1 MTRPLQITDEL
12 AQLRFYLR
20 TSADS
25 DGSALYRLFHQGLAD
40 HLRTDQDTLDNAGRV
55 LDGLLATVPVDDHG
69 RRWDLPDPLLGFRAG
84 EPDRERVH
92 AHHNQCS
99 VRVPVGAVPRQD
111 AAVRPAHQQRW
122 LVYATDRALSGDLAV
137 LIQGAVLCATYC
149 RRVIG
154 EYFPQASEKFDDSV
168 ELKSTVASK
177 WQELL
182 DSDFLD
188 TQVVIE
194 DHGVGSLVVSADWPD
209 GSREALT
216 EQFSEFVDGLWSCL
230 DSLVN
235 ESVSMFSVRQR
246 LRAPERPRFFP
257 MADSEDGLAALL
269 EESCLDGVLHAQYKV
284 IVDAQ
289 PFWGAHE
296 NPHIQN
302 VRTALAQLLDWRT
315 RLDEG
320 SQVGAWVTP
329 VEPTLQIAPPIEVQN
344 FDVCGPGELLD
355 RRDIVHFRLANYAPS
370 ASVQGQAGSYV
381 DLAFAD
387 GFEPTDA
394 EDTFQRRTKNVLD
407 AVLQLMAM
415 FTELVHQVPG
425 SRQLATSSQH
435 TTGWIDANASSWYW
449 SAEQLSG
456 LAASDFGVGVVVG
469 AEHTTLLVRTEQG
482 VFERSIPAVTPL
494 NRFAKRGIAAERAV
508 QDAAATWG
516 LPDFVMAPL
525 VERKGRGVREIS
537 DGLLVVGDRGLVVQV
552 KSRDGEPQSLQK
564 ETSWITKKIA
574 EAGRQVDGT
583 VRRLS
588 SKTTTM
594 VNGRGRNIDIT
605 GTDLAWTGVVIIDH
619 PAVPEDLPAPEMS
632 TRTPTVALVR
642 RDWEFLFH
650 QLRSTRA
657 VIDYLARVVSIEARL
672 GHEPERYYELA
683 AADTQ
688 VEPTTVDREIYP
700 RGTVVSLPC
709 YRQRRQAAMTS
720 RHTAWC
726 ASCVRTSPTPAS
738 ETPTKPAAWML
749 SRRSTNCRSRNALT
763 SVGCCWTDLSEHGR
777 SAKTTQPGNSGST
790 RQTDQSP
797 SSASA
802 SAPDSTT

>member
-1 MTRPLQITDEL
+1 
-12 AQLRFYLR
+12 
-20 TSADS
+20 
-25 DGSALYRLFHQGLAD
+25 
-40 HLRTDQDTLDNAGRV
+40 
-55 LDGLLATVPVDDHG
+55 
-69 RRWDLPDPLLGFRAG
+69 
-84 EPDRERVH
+84 
-92 AHHNQCS
+92 
-99 VRVPVGAVPRQD
+99 
-111 AAVRPAHQQRW
+111 
-122 LVYATDRALSGDLAV
+122 
-137 LIQGAVLCATYC
+137 
-149 RRVIG
+149 
-154 EYFPQASEKFDDSV
+154 
-168 ELKSTVASK
+168 
-177 WQELL
+177 
-182 DSDFLD
+182 
-188 TQVVIE
+188 
-194 DHGVGSLVVSADWPD
+194 
-209 GSREALT
+209 
-216 EQFSEFVDGLWSCL
+216 
-230 DSLVN
+230 
-235 ESVSMFSVRQR
+235 
-246 LRAPERPRFFP
+246 

-700 RGTVVSLPC
+700 RGTVVSLPLLPTAPAGSDDEQAHGMVRIMC
-709 YRQRRQAAMTS
+709 EDIANSGLGDADETRRLDALAAIDQLPVAQRTDLGRLLLDGLERARQVGED
-720 RHTAWC
+720 HTAWQFRIYQADRPVPQLGFGVC
-726 ASCVRTSPTPAS
+726 SRLDDVTR
-738 ETPTKPAAWML
+738 AAF
-749 SRRSTNCRSRNALT
+749 RSWVLLRHHERGTHTGYLDTLT
-763 SVGCCWTDLSEHGR
+763 SVGVLLTPRHDDYRAWD
-777 SAKTTQPGNSGST
+777 TTMLGITGDPELTEGEL
-790 RQTDQSP
+790 QTSRELWNQSP
-797 SSASA
+797 AADDYPES
-802 SAPDSTT
+802 